1 MRVPELI
8 INDKQ
13 ELVEMVKEV
22 CIALTGKSPPEA
34 VALLMETAAAES
46 GFNTRIQLGG
56 GPARGLWQ
64 VEPRT
69 AQDIFHTYLLYSQS
83 MFNSLAK
90 LSFGFVMFIPYRS
103 PMWVPQLEEMSNLL
117 EHNDVFCCCM
127 ARIVYL
133 RDPDPIPYSIVE
145 RAAYWKRVYNTPL
158 GKGTVEHYL
167 ATARALALGEV

>member
-1 MRVPELI
+1 MRVPELL

-13 ELVEMVKEV
+13 ELLEMVKEV
-22 CIALTGKSPPEA
+22 CIALTGKAPPEA

-46 GFNTRIQLGG
+46 AFNTRIQLGG

-64 VEPRT
+64 VEPNT
-69 AQDIFHTYLLYSQS
+69 AADIFDNYLASRFALRFGL
-83 MFNSLAK
+83 MEI
-90 LSFGFVMFIPYRS
+90 SFGFGVYEHLMYKDALS
-103 PMWVPQLEEMSNLL
+103 DLL
-117 EHNDVFCCCM
+117 ERNDVFCCCM

-158 GKGTVEHYL
+158 GKGTAEHYL